1 MPGHFCFGN
10 KSLRGEETACW
21 WLSWDFRLGGQGS
34 LLISLPF
41 TVSQLPACSVRECD
55 SQCLGLQG
63 QGCMQGRVQGRGG
76 WGLVA
81 IWKEKETWQAEPWIP
96 QPSLGNISDIFQP
109 RVSGQAG
116 IYGSAVSHDDLG
128 SAELCVT
135 PD

>member
-1 MPGHFCFGN
+1 M
-10 KSLRGEETACW
+10 LVAE
-21 WLSWDFRLGGQGS
+21 LGLQTCGVRFPTYQS
-34 LLISLPF
+34 VLYYQSAPSMLC
-41 TVSQLPACSVRECD
+41 AVRECD

-81 IWKEKETWQAEPWIP
+81 SWKEKETWQAEAWIP

-128 SAELCVT
+128 GAELCVT